1 MGRHPS
7 NGVPVFRFTPMEV
20 AQMEAI
26 FQEHNHNNQLPA
38 KEMSEALAEQFSKS
52 AERAG
57 KITVQGKQV
66 WNWFQNK
73 RYALRAKMVKTLG
86 KLTVTSMPR
95 NEVASFRIALQGP
108 QTVAVPSGG
117 KAGVENSQLEFEA
130 KSARDGAWYDVQRL
144 LSHRYVETGDPEV
157 LVRFVGFGTGEDE
170 WINVRR
176 NIRPRSLPC
185 ESTECVVV
193 LPGDLILCF
202 QEGKE
207 QALYFDA
214 HIVDAQRRRHD
225 VRGCRCRFLVRYDHD
240 QSEEIVPLRKLCRR
254 PETDYRFH
262 AANESA
268 SVDAQ
273 KEISDPTSTTSLR
286 VPNLPVATPAYQ
298 RATLVSRAVSSDS
311 PAMPPAMT
319 RLVTLT
325 LPRTN
330 LSATPGTMAAAK
342 ANLTAALGTSTPA
355 LSNMAA
361 IPVALH
367 PGPNQVNAAASLGSV
382 PAVQDAV
389 NATVG
394 TVPSARAKDDANG
407 TVAPGSMATE
417 PRMVDDHDGI
427 PVPVPDWAS
436 METAPMI
443 TTTSEQNKR
452 DVSPPPG
459 FTKLPSANPTGSTMA
474 TPSDPMEE

>member
-20 AQMEAI
+20 AQMEAS

-86 KLTVTSMPR
+86 MLTVISMPP
-95 NEVASFRIALQGP
+95 NEVASIRIALQGQ
-108 QTVAVPSGG
+108 QTIAVPSGG
-117 KAGVENSQLEFEA
+117 KTGVENSQLEFEA
-130 KSARDGAWYDVQRL
+130 KSARDGAWKFSFALLDSGPVMWHSTWVFFKGQTHSISSYD
-144 LSHRYVETGDPEV
+144 
-157 LVRFVGFGTGEDE
+157 
-170 WINVRR
+170 
-176 NIRPRSLPC
+176 RPFPLKS
-185 ESTECVVV
+185 
-193 LPGDLILCF
+193 

-214 HIVDAQRRRHD
+214 HVVDAQRRRHD

-254 PETDYRFH
+254 PETDHRFH

-268 SVDAQ
+268 SVDA
-273 KEISDPTSTTSLR
+273 KKAISDPTST
-286 VPNLPVATPAYQ
+286 AYQ

-319 RLVTLT
+319 RLVTLA

-330 LSATPGTMAAAK
+330 LSATPGTMAATK
-342 ANLTAALGTSTPA
+342 ANLTAAFGTSTPA
-355 LSNMAA
+355 QSNMAT
-361 IPVALH
+361 IPVVLG
-367 PGPNQVNAAASLGSV
+367 PDPNQANVAASLGSV
-382 PAVQDAV
+382 HAVQATV

-394 TVPSARAKDDANG
+394 TVPSAGANEDANG
-407 TVAPGSMATE
+407 TVAPGSMATD

-427 PVPVPDWAS
+427 PVPVPDQAS

-452 DVSPPPG
+452 DVSPLPG

-474 TPSDPMEE
+474 TPSDPMEEYMFCNFVRNNDLTLSICIPSLEKIMVYWFLLHFLVEQ

>member
-95 NEVASFRIALQGP
+95 NEVASFRIAPQGP

-117 KAGVENSQLEFEA
+117 KTGVENSQLEFEA
-130 KSARDGAWYDVQRL
+130 KSARDGAWYDVQRF

-214 HIVDAQRRRHD
+214 HVVDAQRRRHD

-273 KEISDPTSTTSLR
+273 KAISDPTSTSSLR
-286 VPNLPVATPAYQ
+286 VPNLQVATPVYQ
-298 RATLVSRAVSSDS
+298 RATLVSSDS
-311 PAMPPAMT
+311 PAMPPATT
-319 RLVTLT
+319 RLVTLA

-355 LSNMAA
+355 QSNMAT
-361 IPVALH
+361 IPVAL
-367 PGPNQVNAAASLGSV
+367 GPDPYQAASLGSV
-382 PAVQDAV
+382 PAVQATVD
-389 NATVG
+389 ATVG
-394 TVPSARAKDDANG
+394 TVPSARANDDANG

-417 PRMVDDHDGI
+417 LRMVDDHDEI
-427 PVPVPDWAS
+427 PVPVPDRAR

-459 FTKLPSANPTGSTMA
+459 FTKLSSANPTGSTMA
-474 TPSDPMEE
+474 TPNDPMEE